1 MNNAVEPKNS
11 IKKLYLEETI
21 LFAINN
27 IPRVDTL
34 TLKQFLEL
42 INAGGTFGSMTHDQ
56 ILRKMR
62 LLLKYVP
69 DASVSSLL
77 IVLDLLDIKTPYQ
90 LTPLRA
96 MDVANRGEG
105 LFMTLLTGP
114 RQSVPVE

>member
-1 MNNAVEPKNS
+1 MSNAIKTKNS

-27 IPRVDTL
+27 IPQIDTL
-34 TLKQFLEL
+34 TLKGFLEL

-77 IVLDLLDIKTPYQ
+77 VVLDLLDIKTPYQ
-90 LTPLRA
+90 LTPPTAADMAGR
-96 MDVANRGEG
+96 DEG
-105 LFMTLLTGP
+105 MFITVLTGMHW
-114 RQSVPVE
+114 SMPVE